1 MSPLPFLFY
10 LHTEENVAYEI
21 MHFFVQWEVL
31 LQGEI
36 FCGMQL
42 HHKFSVVLDAL
53 EVTVGFEI
61 GMKQI

>member
-1 MSPLPFLFY
+1 M
-10 LHTEENVAYEI
+10 AYEI

-53 EVTVGFEI
+53 EATVGFEI